1 MQVVDVTINKPF
13 KDSIRIQS
21 EKHLAENLDK
31 YTNRKITASDRRVL
45 ITQWCGNAWSSI
57 NRDSVKHCFK
67 QLGLSVALDGEEN
80 EIVNIPKLP
89 MYKMPD
95 ISEIEDEYYFDEDG
109 EVSDD
114 SDEELTVH
122 DSTDS
127 NEEDDS
133 TDSNEEVLMGESD
146 KDSDTDT
153 D

>member
-67 QLGLSVALDGEEN
+67 KLGLSVALDGEGN

-89 MYKMPD
+89 MYKIPD
-95 ISEIEDEYYFDEDG
+95 ISEIEDEYYI
-109 EVSDD
+109 
-114 SDEELTVH
+114 DEELVH

-127 NEEDDS
+127 NEGVNQIRIPTRIPIRS
-133 TDSNEEVLMGESD
+133 HWVIYLHLMS
-146 KDSDTDT
+146 SF
-153 D
+153 

>member
-31 YTNRKITASDRRVL
+31 YTNRKITTSDRRVL
-45 ITQWCGNAWSSI
+45 ITHWCGNAWSSI

-67 QLGLSVALDGEEN
+67 KLGLSVALDGEEN

-95 ISEIEDEYYFDEDG
+95 ISEIEDEYYIDEDG

-114 SDEELTVH
+114 SDGELVH

-127 NEEDDS
+127 NEED
-133 TDSNEEVLMGESD
+133 LMCESD
-146 KDSDTDT
+146 KDSNTDT